1 MTGNTDHGRHA
12 RSFPLPCNDTE
23 IVESAVDTLDA
34 ALNRL
39 RAWCDV
45 LDWMLVHPPE
55 EPELVC
61 MTVDEIRRTLGTALS
76 ARDTLLRARF
86 AGR

>member
-1 MTGNTDHGRHA
+1 MTGSPDHGRHA
-12 RSFPLPCNDTE
+12 RPFPSSRNDAE
-23 IVESAVDTLDA
+23 IVESAIDTLDA

-39 RAWCDV
+39 RAYCDV

-61 MTVDEIRRTLGTALS
+61 LTVGEIRHTLGTALS

-86 AGR
+86 AER